1 MTRGVLSTQTPIS
14 KKLFRENLEQ
24 KNFIYRLKYYPS
36 ILGNNTRGKVCWLF
50 MKKLKKVRRL
60 TSLLTAFL
68 LLAGSFAAVQA
79 EETILDRAQIP
90 LAETEAE
97 GLYKLG
103 LLKGTEDGLELEREV
118 TRAEAVVMVSR
129 VCGLVFTDI
138 GFPEPAF
145 ADIQGHWAQDI
156 IEKFYHV
163 GYIDGVSDT
172 AFEPERTVTGK
183 EFAKML
189 LSAIGY
195 EVNDLEQVYELGKET
210 GLLADNFTKSV
221 VFNDEILLRSDT
233 ARLCFSALA
242 ATRADG
248 KMLYKALIENGMYQ
262 EIDFEG
268 ILYSG
273 TPIPSET
280 TLADKLYNTMM
291 PQDQNYIFSPLSI
304 KMALALAANGA
315 NGDTKAEILSAMGI
329 EDLTAFNN
337 QARTLIDVYAQ
348 TDVVK
353 LEIANSI
360 WRNVSNSGGMQFSD
374 TYKKSIADF
383 YRGEAFDV
391 TNETA
396 VDEINNWVNEKT
408 HGKITSLVDNS
419 DFWTYLAN
427 AVYFK
432 GSWHSPF
439 SEHATE
445 KATFTD
451 RNGAESQI
459 DFMNKTGYYNYF
471 ENDGMQI
478 IELPYSNRE
487 ERFSESGEY
496 QGADVYEDLSVSTFL
511 LLPKEGRITD
521 AEQILKTTPLQPA
534 FVDLFMPKFKTEFS
548 VSLMDI
554 FAELGMKTSL
564 DKDTADF
571 TAMYDEGNMWISDG
585 IHKAYISVDEQ
596 GTEAAAATG
605 FAGGTSAPPQPVLF
619 QADHPFTYIIRD
631 NNSGESL
638 FMGEYAFAE

>member
-1 MTRGVLSTQTPIS
+1 M
-14 KKLFRENLEQ
+14 
-24 KNFIYRLKYYPS
+24 
-36 ILGNNTRGKVCWLF
+36 CWLF
-50 MKKLKKVRRL
+50 MRKLKKARKL
-60 TSLLTAFL
+60 TSLLTAFAL
-68 LLAGSFAAVQA
+68 LTGSFTAVQA
-79 EETILDRAQIP
+79 EETILNREQIP
-90 LAETEAE
+90 LAETEAN

-103 LLKGTEDGLELEREV
+103 LLKGTENGLELEREV

-138 GFPEPAF
+138 GYPEPAF
-145 ADIQGHWAQDI
+145 IDIQGHWAQDI
-156 IEKFYHV
+156 IEKFYHG

-172 AFEPERTVTGK
+172 AFEPERAVTGK
-183 EFAKML
+183 EFAKIL
-189 LSAIGY
+189 LSAMGY

-210 GLLADNFTKSV
+210 GLLPNNFTKSV
-221 VFNDEILLRSDT
+221 VFNDEVLLRSDAT
-233 ARLCFSALA
+233 RLCFSALLA
-242 ATRADG
+242 KLADG
-248 KMLYKALIENGMYQ
+248 EMLYKTLIENGMYQ
-262 EIDFEG
+262 ESDFEG
-268 ILYSG
+268 ILYCTSG

-280 TLADKLYNTMM
+280 TFADKLYNTMM
-291 PQDQNYIFSPLSI
+291 PQDQNYMFSPLSI

-329 EDLTAFNN
+329 DDLDTFNT
-337 QARTLIDVYAQ
+337 QAKALIDTYSQ
-348 TDVVK
+348 SDVVK

-360 WRNVSNSGGMQFSD
+360 WMNVSNSGGMQFSD

-383 YRGEAFDV
+383 YRGEVFDV

-419 DFWTYLAN
+419 DFWTFLAN

-432 GSWHSPF
+432 GKWQSPF
-439 SEHATE
+439 SENATK

-451 RNGAESQI
+451 RNGTKSQI

-487 ERFSESGEY
+487 EHFSESGEY
-496 QGADVYEDLSVSTFL
+496 QGTDVYEDLSVSMFL

-521 AEQILKTTPLQPA
+521 AEQILKTTPLQSVY
-534 FVDLFMPKFKTEFS
+534 VDLSIPKFKTEYS

-554 FAELGMKTSL
+554 FAELGMKTAL

-571 TAMYDEGNMWISDG
+571 TAMYEEGNMWISDG
-585 IHKAYISVDEQ
+585 IHKTYINVDEQ

-605 FAGGTSAPPQPVLF
+605 IAGGATSVPPQPILF

-631 NNSGESL
+631 NNSGEIL
-638 FMGEYAFAE
+638 FMGEYAFA